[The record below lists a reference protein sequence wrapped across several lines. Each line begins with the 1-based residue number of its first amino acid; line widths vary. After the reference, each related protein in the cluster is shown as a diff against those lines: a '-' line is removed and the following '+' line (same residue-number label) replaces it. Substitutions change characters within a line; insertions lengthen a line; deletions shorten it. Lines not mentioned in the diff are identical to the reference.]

1 MVQFPALPM
10 RKHWLLILQTSL
22 SAFLL
27 WRIFG
32 NEALRAEA
40 GRLLTSA
47 DPRWL
52 AAGLG
57 TAFLCE
63 LLCAVRWWIMLRLF
77 GVPVS
82 FARTCAFAG
91 AGLFFS
97 LGLPGSGGGDAFRI
111 IYVMRLYPGQ
121 KLRAALS
128 VVADRLCGL
137 AALLA
142 AVVLPLAR
150 SEMFAADPLSRATL
164 GAAAGTL
171 LLAALLVFL
180 WWLTTLPRLHAR
192 WLPYVPKSIRPQ
204 ADQLGQ
210 IFPWLSSHPRL
221 VAAAVLVS
229 GAALAAHFTTYFFSA
244 KSFALD
250 LKLIDLFTVMP
261 VVDTLTMLP
270 VTLFGL
276 GLRETLF
283 EYLLGGLF
291 QIAPGAATL
300 ASLGGFGLQAVVG
313 LCGGLLVPFTFYR
326 KDC

>member
-1 MVQFPALPM
+1 MHK
-10 RKHWLLILQTSL
+10 RWLVIFQTSL

-32 NEALRAEA
+32 NEALRDEA
-40 GRLLTSA
+40 GRLLATA
-47 DPRWL
+47 DLRWL
-52 AAGLG
+52 AAGLA

-63 LLCAVRWWIMLRLF
+63 FLCAVRWWIMLRIF

-111 IYVMRLYPGQ
+111 IYVMRLYPEQ

-137 AALLA
+137 AALLVA
-142 AVVLPLAR
+142 LILPLLR
-150 SEMFAADPLSRATL
+150 WEMFAVSPVTRSILSIAATTL
-164 GAAAGTL
+164 FAGV
-171 LLAALLVFL
+171 LLVFL
-180 WWLTTLPRLHAR
+180 WWLTTLPRLHTR
-192 WLPYVPKSIRPQ
+192 WLPYVPRLIRPQ

-210 IFPWLSSHPRL
+210 IFPWMSAHPRP
-221 VAAAVLVS
+221 VVTAVLVS
-229 GAALAAHFTTYFFSA
+229 CAALAAHFTTYFFSA
-244 KSFALD
+244 KSFALP
-250 LKLIDLFTVMP
+250 LSLGEFLTVMP

-300 ASLGGFGLQAVVG
+300 TSLGGFGLQAAVG
-313 LCGGLLVPFTFYR
+313 LFGGLLVPFTSPE
-326 KDC
+326 KKN

>member
-1 MVQFPALPM
+1 M
-10 RKHWLLILQTSL
+10 RKHWLAILQTTL

-47 DPRWL
+47 DPQWL
-52 AAGLG
+52 AAGLT

-63 LLCAVRWWIMLRLF
+63 LLCAVRWWIMLRIF
-77 GVPVS
+77 GVPVG
-82 FARTCAFAG
+82 FARTCAFSG

-97 LGLPGSGGGDAFRI
+97 LGLPGAGGGDAFRI

-137 AALLA
+137 VALLA
-142 AVVLPLAR
+142 ALVLPLSR
-150 SEMFAADPLSRATL
+150 WEMFAATPVARVTLVIAATTL
-164 GAAAGTL
+164 FVAATM
-171 LLAALLVFL
+171 VFL

-192 WLPYVPKSIRPQ
+192 WLQYVPNVIRPQ
-204 ADQLGQ
+204 AVQLGQ
-210 IFPWLSSHPRL
+210 IFPWISAHPRP
-221 VAAAVLVS
+221 VVAAVLVS
-229 GAALAAHFTTYFFSA
+229 CAALAAHFTTYFFSA
-244 KSFALD
+244 MAFTLPVSMTD
-250 LKLIDLFTVMP
+250 IFTVMP

-270 VTLFGL
+270 VTLFGI

-291 QIAPGAATL
+291 HIAPGAATL
-300 ASLGGFGLQAVVG
+300 TSLGGFGLQAIVG
-313 LCGGLLVPFTFYR
+313 LFGGLLVPFTSP
-326 KDC
+326 KTKP

>member
-10 RKHWLLILQTSL
+10 RKHWLVILQTSL

-27 WRIFG
+27 WRIFD

-52 AAGLG
+52 AAGLA

-63 LLCAVRWWIMLRLF
+63 LLCAVRWWIMLRIF
-77 GVPVS
+77 GVPVG
-82 FARTCAFAG
+82 FARTCAFSG

-111 IYVMRLYPGQ
+111 IYVMRLYPEQ

-137 AALLA
+137 AALILA
-142 AVVLPLAR
+142 LSLPLLR
-150 SEMFAADPLSRATL
+150 WEMFAVNPVTRATL
-164 GAAAGTL
+164 GIAAATVL
-171 LLAALLVFL
+171 VAAALVFL

-192 WLPYVPKSIRPQ
+192 WLPYVPGMIRPQ
-204 ADQLGQ
+204 ADQLGK
-210 IFPWLSSHPRL
+210 IFPWMSAHPRP
-221 VAAAVLVS
+221 VFAAVLVS
-229 GAALAAHFTTYFFSA
+229 CAALGAHFTTYFFSA
-244 KSFALD
+244 KSFAPALGISD
-250 LKLIDLFTVMP
+250 IFTVMP
-261 VVDTLTMLP
+261 LVDTLTMLP

-291 QIAPGAATL
+291 HIAPGAATL
-300 ASLGGFGLQAVVG
+300 TSLGGFGLQAIVG
-313 LCGGLLVPFTFYR
+313 LCGGLLVPFTSPPT
-326 KDC
+326 KH